1 MNTHSREE
9 GRLFAKTYAEV
20 LMRKLEI
27 MGFLLGV
34 FLATNAIGQR
44 VVDAV
49 RQLEPVVITQSRL
62 NDYVIAP

>member
-34 FLATNAIGQR
+34 FLATNAIGQQ

-49 RQLEPVVITQSRL
+49 R
-62 NDYVIAP
+62 